1 MQSKDTRVFTV
12 DGKQVRFDAQIF
24 NKNFESC
31 RRSKKIGV
39 GEFEEQLAEKTE
51 CFQGS
56 RSQLAFPQERSQR
69 CRNAN
74 QNCKNAR
81 LVRLDPADER
91 N

>member
-39 GEFEEQLAEKTE
+39 LFFCFSVINDSICSLFGITGSAGVLTE
-51 CFQGS
+51 NVTDTVFVSDGGM
-56 RSQLAFPQERSQR
+56 RFVKGLFRKR
-69 CRNAN
+69 TR
-74 QNCKNAR
+74 
-81 LVRLDPADER
+81 
-91 N
+91 